1 MKKLLQHTRL
11 RLASVDAILLLAL
24 LGLLSGILAGG
35 IILSFRYVI
44 ESSQSSFMSHV
55 ENYEALSWQWQLG
68 LPLCGG
74 IIIGLALHFIQRRDR
89 IIGVVHVM
97 ERLNYHEGHLPLRNA
112 LVQFFGGAIS
122 IISGH
127 SVGREGPSV
136 HLGASASS
144 LLGQWLQLPNNSIR
158 TLVACGCAAAI
169 AGSFNTPLA
178 GVIFAMEVI
187 MMEYTISG
195 FIPVILAA
203 VSATVLSRAVYG
215 AEAAFLVPNFD
226 LASLL
231 EMPWIVFMG
240 VIIGALAASFNGLLQ
255 YLSEWRTQ
263 SSILLRCS
271 GAGLITGIIALAYP
285 EVMGIGYD
293 TVTAAML
300 GELGIVLLV
309 GILCAKLIATAIG
322 LGLGLPGGL
331 IAPSLFIGAAAGGV
345 VGLIGAQ
352 LFPDN
357 TASVG
362 LYVMIGMAAM
372 MAATLQAPMAALMAL
387 LELTGNP
394 NIILP
399 GMLAVIAA
407 TLTTSEVFKR
417 PSIFITL
424 LRSRG
429 LDYRHNPL
437 EQNQRRIGITS
448 LMTTSFVRFGQHIS
462 HQQAAE
468 VLTTAPQWIIV
479 ENDNGPVALLPTPDL
494 QRYIEQTAT
503 TADRPSEAINL
514 LAIPGQRLQ
523 LAGLHCQATAQ
534 QAVKTLAETQAEAL
548 YIWRPSA
555 PQILRIE
562 GIVTRDTLAQ
572 ATGGI

>member
-1 MKKLLQHTRL
+1 MKRMLEHTRL
-11 RLASVDAILLLAL
+11 RLASVDAVFLLAL
-24 LGLLSGILAGG
+24 LGLISGVLAGAV
-35 IILSFRYVI
+35 ILMFRYLI
-44 ESSQSSFMSHV
+44 ESAQGSFMSTV
-55 ENYEALSWQWQLG
+55 ENYEALAWHWRLA
-68 LPLCGG
+68 LPLGG
-74 IIIGLALHFIQRRDR
+74 GVLIGAVFHFIQRPDR
-89 IIGVVHVM
+89 IVGIVHVM
-97 ERLNYHEGHLPLRNA
+97 ERLNYHEAHLPLRNM

-136 HLGASASS
+136 HLGASSGS

-169 AGSFNTPLA
+169 AASFNTPLA

-215 AEAAFLVPNFD
+215 VEPAFAVPNFD

-231 EMPWIVFMG
+231 EMPWIIFMG
-240 VIIGALAASFNGLLQ
+240 VIIGALAASFNTLLKHIT
-255 YLSEWRTQ
+255 EWRAQ

-271 GAGLITGIIALAYP
+271 AAGLITGLIAILYP

-300 GELGIVLLV
+300 GQLSIALMLGVLA
-309 GILCAKLIATAIG
+309 AKLIATVIG

-331 IAPSLFIGAAAGGV
+331 IAPSLFTGALAGGV
-345 VGLIGAQ
+345 VGLLGAQ
-352 LFPDN
+352 LMPDSSV
-357 TASVG
+357 SVG

-399 GMLAVIAA
+399 GMLAVISA
-407 TLTTSEVFKR
+407 TLTSGEVFGR

-429 LDYRHNPL
+429 LDYRHDPL
-437 EQNQRRIGITS
+437 SQNQRRIGIAS
-448 LMTTSFVRFGQHIS
+448 LMNDDFCRQNQH
-462 HQQAAE
+462 
-468 VLTTAPQWIIV
+468 LTHADALLLLEKQPRWIIV
-479 ENDNGPVALLPTPDL
+479 EDGDGPTALLPTADL
-494 QRYIEQTAT
+494 QRYIEGTEDET
-503 TADRPSEAINL
+503 IDL
-514 LAIPGQRLQ
+514 LAIPAQRLQ
-523 LAGLHCQATAQ
+523 LAGTHVQATVQ
-534 QAVKTLAETQAEAL
+534 QAAKALAETQAEAL
-548 YIWRPSA
+548 YIWRHSA

-562 GIVTRDTLAQ
+562 GIVTRETIETASL
-572 ATGGI
+572 TVSH